1 MGEETHSRHPRP
13 QLLVDAL
20 SIGVQPALLDSAQSR
35 GGGVGVGQ
43 NPAMELLPSSR
54 VLLNAA
60 MGWEGEN
67 GLGRDRTSTILSPC
81 HLFRLF

>member
-35 GGGVGVGQ
+35 GGGGGSGSE
-43 NPAMELLPSSR
+43 PCHGTAPFITSSAECR
-54 VLLNAA
+54 D
-60 MGWEGEN
+60 
-67 GLGRDRTSTILSPC
+67 GLGGGKRVGAG
-81 HLFRLF
+81 